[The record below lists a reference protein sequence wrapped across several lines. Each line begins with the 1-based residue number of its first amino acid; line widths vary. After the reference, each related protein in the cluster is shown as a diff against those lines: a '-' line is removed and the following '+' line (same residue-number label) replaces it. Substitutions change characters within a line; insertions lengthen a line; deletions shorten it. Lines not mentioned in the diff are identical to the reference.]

1 MSGYKGFVP
10 HFAAQT
16 LCVLAMMIKA
26 KGMSPK
32 DTFHST
38 TNLFLIGT
46 FSSSTLLS
54 FMLFWMVFYN
64 LAHVFA

>member
-1 MSGYKGFVP
+1 
-10 HFAAQT
+10 
-16 LCVLAMMIKA
+16 MMIKA